1 MLWLDRPPWGRWFAA
16 VFLIGLAIWFESRP
30 PPPAP
35 VEQPAATEESPT
47 LPPGWWAFPVEIGPG
62 AEPGDRVLVLIVETG
77 ATVEGLVADGAD
89 DDPFGSGRGMV
100 AVPPEHA
107 ASAAAAAANGGVVVL
122 LSAG

>member
-1 MLWLDRPPWGRWFAA
+1 DRPPWGRWFAA

-47 LPPGWWAFPVEIGPG
+47 LPTGWWAFPVEIGPG
-62 AEPGDRVLVLIVETG
+62 AEPGDRVLVVIVETG
-77 ATVEGLVADGAD
+77 VTDEVLVADGAD
-89 DDPFGSGRGMV
+89 DDPFGSGRGML

-107 ASAAAAAANGGVVVL
+107 LSPTAEAANRRVVDRL
-122 LSAG
+122 YAG